1 MNTIWVKE
9 LGGVLDLEKARG
21 YIRKSVIKK
30 KYVDAK
36 YVSEDDIIMVS
47 IKDSDIPDKNR
58 YYVLIFEECADR
70 ILKNVIGDILQNY
83 DEYYYRMSLQAAKNP
98 NVDTLLVGSSYGLY
112 GIDSHIMEHTVN
124 CSLPSQDLYYNAK
137 TINEVCNNNT
147 NIKKVVIICG
157 YYFFF
162 SDLSRTENEMEIQ
175 RIANV
180 YYPYY
185 GDLHNCVLLP
195 SRRNI
200 LFQSELFDLEK
211 ISERYVSAYY
221 EEGYFHE
228 GRSREAQALK
238 YWKDENKR
246 WEQITEQEKEA
257 AGKRRA
263 DEHNHQIN
271 RENTYEQNKMVFK
284 NMLEDCNLKDI
295 KVVFVVTPA
304 TKHYRK
310 NFNPH
315 FKEIFYKTL
324 DECNT
329 PIHLLDL
336 FDSPLFENAD
346 FNDMDHLNDNGA
358 VKFTTQ
364 LLDLLNKI

>member
-21 YIRKSVIKK
+21 YIRKSVIIK

-162 SDLSRTENEMEIQ
+162 FR
-175 RIANV
+175 
-180 YYPYY
+180 
-185 GDLHNCVLLP
+185 
-195 SRRNI
+195 
-200 LFQSELFDLEK
+200 F
-211 ISERYVSAYY
+211 
-221 EEGYFHE
+221 
-228 GRSREAQALK
+228 
-238 YWKDENKR
+238 
-246 WEQITEQEKEA
+246 IT
-257 AGKRRA
+257 
-263 DEHNHQIN
+263 D
-271 RENTYEQNKMVFK
+271 
-284 NMLEDCNLKDI
+284 
-295 KVVFVVTPA
+295 
-304 TKHYRK
+304 RK
-310 NFNPH
+310 
-315 FKEIFYKTL
+315 
-324 DECNT
+324 
-329 PIHLLDL
+329 
-336 FDSPLFENAD
+336 
-346 FNDMDHLNDNGA
+346 
-358 VKFTTQ
+358 
-364 LLDLLNKI
+364 